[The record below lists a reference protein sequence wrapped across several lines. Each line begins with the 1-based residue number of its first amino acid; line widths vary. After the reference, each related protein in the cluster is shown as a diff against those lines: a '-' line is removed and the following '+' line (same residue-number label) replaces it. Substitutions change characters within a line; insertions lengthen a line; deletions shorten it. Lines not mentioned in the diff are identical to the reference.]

1 MKNVKNKLFLATA
14 IIALAACSDNTYM
27 GEPNGGTGTGGAIS
41 FNMSTPAMTRA
52 DKTGSAA
59 ATDLN
64 NNFVVFG
71 YKTMSDAS
79 KQKVFDN
86 YQANYV
92 TNSAY
97 TSTTNSAG
105 WEYVGYKNIS
115 ANMTTNVGVTAFS
128 ALTGA
133 SEANKNAVDQTIK
146 YWDYSASNYKFFAY
160 SLGAGKTGPT
170 WANASLMTNDPED
183 KYTLS
188 GDKDQLATCYISELK
203 KIDDPSGSTPTEVD
217 LRFLSFLSKIRV
229 GFFENIP
236 GYSVKNLKF
245 YVDASTKSTGDAA
258 NDGLAAT
265 LYEATGS
272 GTMPNGG
279 TYTITFDSNGKPIV
293 AFSSSGAAYVKA
305 QGLGKLNGYAAAEYK
320 EAAGSYLGRT
330 SNAATYAYVSYTD
343 ADHNEPYTKVL
354 PYAAGTELTMKCDYT
369 LVSRD
374 GTGET
379 IEVVGATAK
388 VPALYTQWKPNFAYT
403 YLFKISDNTN
413 GQVGEV
419 TGLYPITL
427 DAVVASEQ
435 DGSQETITTV
445 SEPSITTFGV
455 NSSTGKYVSGGNE
468 YAAGSDIYATF
479 VDAGT
484 IITPTLGTNVNVYLA
499 TTTDAAAY
507 PITEASVAEA
517 LLEVSA
523 IEKKITFVN
532 KNSDGTTSFTTAPTT
547 SVTGVPS
554 EDGKWL
560 STAVP
565 VAANTVTNATGYYT
579 DMGCTVAASLTDGHL
594 AAGTYYQKWTKALK
608 LTGAVAT
615 TSTTALVVEYV
626 KTAATYNT
634 EGGTYDS
641 APAFKLYSDADG
653 KTEVTWANN
662 STTYYKR
669 TSVKTRGAYAYK
681 VIRVN

>member
-1 MKNVKNKLFLATA
+1 MKKNYLLATA
-14 IIALAACSDNTYM
+14 LAITTLAGCTDDGFVGDQSVK
-27 GEPNGGTGTGGAIS
+27 EANGSGAIS
-41 FNMSTPAMTRA
+41 FNMSTPAITRAA

-59 ATDLN
+59 AIDLN
-64 NNFVVFG
+64 NNFVLFG

-92 TNSAY
+92 TNSAM

-105 WEYVGYKNIS
+105 WEYVGYTYLH
-115 ANMTTNVGVTAFS
+115 ADMTGNTGVTGNA
-128 ALTGA
+128 TGDYA
-133 SEANKNAVDQTIK
+133 QTIK

-188 GDKDQLATCYISELK
+188 GDKDQLSTCYISELK

-236 GYSVKNLKF
+236 GYSVKDLKF
-245 YVDASTKSTGDAA
+245 YVDGSTKSTGDAA

-265 LYEATGS
+265 LYEATGT

-279 TYTITFDSNGKPIV
+279 TYTITFDANGKPIV
-293 AFSSSGAAYVKA
+293 TFSSSGATYSVS

-320 EAAGSYLGRT
+320 EASGYVYLGRT

-343 ADHNEPYTKVL
+343 AMTNEPYTKVL
-354 PYAAGTELTMKCDYT
+354 PNAVGTELTLKCDYT

-379 IEVVGATAK
+379 IEVVGATTK

-413 GQVGEV
+413 GEVGEV
-419 TGLYPITL
+419 VGLYPITL
-427 DAVVASEQ
+427 DAIVASQQ

-445 SEPSITTFGV
+445 SEPSITTFGTV
-455 NSSTGKYVSGGNE
+455 TAEGKTTYVSGGNE

-479 VDAGT
+479 VDAGVV
-484 IITPTLGTNVNVYLA
+484 ITPTLGTNVNVYLA
-499 TTTDAAAY
+499 TTTNATTY
-507 PITEASVAEA
+507 PITEASVADA
-517 LLEVSA
+517 LLEVS
-523 IEKKITFVN
+523 IETKKINLV
-532 KNSDGTTSFTTAPTT
+532 KINSITDTYFTAAPTT
-547 SVTGVPS
+547 SVAGVPS

-560 STAVP
+560 STIVTLTANP
-565 VAANTVTNATGYYT
+565 GESWPAAYFS
-579 DMGCTVAASLTDGHL
+579 DQGCTVTAPTTYAN
-594 AAGTYYQKWTKALK
+594 GTYYQKWTKALK
-608 LTGAVAT
+608 LTGVVAT

-634 EGGTYDS
+634 ETVTIADQAALSAYTGKLYTDEDGKIEASATYDS
-641 APAFKLYSDADG
+641 G
-653 KTEVTWANN
+653 VT
-662 STTYYKR
+662 YRKR
-669 TSVKTRGAYAYK
+669 LSVKTKGAYAYK